1 MFKAYVSQVKTLK
14 TTGDVTGA
22 IEITCAENKE
32 LKQQVMDVDHET
44 VVVMTMKEFDSY
56 LKVIR
61 EFGIETE
68 DMKEKTETKD
78 GLDIEDTGDEKE

>member
-22 IEITCAENKE
+22 IEIACAENKE

-44 VVVMTMKEFDSY
+44 VVVLTLKEFNTY
-56 LKVIR
+56 LEVLGDAQLEKDIVDAKEEVNIKDD
-61 EFGIETE
+61 FGTE
-68 DMKEKTETKD
+68 C
-78 GLDIEDTGDEKE
+78 TGE

>member
-22 IEITCAENKE
+22 IEIACAENKE

-44 VVVMTMKEFDSY
+44 VVVLTLKEFDTYVKILQES
-56 LKVIR
+56 KFTADDMDR
-61 EFGIETE
+61 EIDIKDDFGTE
-68 DMKEKTETKD
+68 C
-78 GLDIEDTGDEKE
+78 TGQ

>member
-22 IEITCAENKE
+22 IEITCAEDKG

-68 DMKEKTETKD
+68 GMKEEVEVKD
-78 GLDIEDTGDEKE
+78 NLELEEKE